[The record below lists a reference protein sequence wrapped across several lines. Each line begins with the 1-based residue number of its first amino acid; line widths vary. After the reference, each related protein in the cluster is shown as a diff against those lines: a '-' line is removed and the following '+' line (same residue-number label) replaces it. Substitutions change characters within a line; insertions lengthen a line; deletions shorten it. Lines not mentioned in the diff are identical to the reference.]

1 MSFFIRHTY
10 SILWFYSR
18 NMLRLR
24 DMLLVV
30 VAFAITTASARL
42 HLAHHG
48 LLQIHPSFRGDTIAL
63 YPSHHP
69 DHDMEDMIHIQPQH
83 EQLLYYSQEGHRRK
97 S

>member
-1 MSFFIRHTY
+1 
-10 SILWFYSR
+10 
-18 NMLRLR
+18 MLRLR